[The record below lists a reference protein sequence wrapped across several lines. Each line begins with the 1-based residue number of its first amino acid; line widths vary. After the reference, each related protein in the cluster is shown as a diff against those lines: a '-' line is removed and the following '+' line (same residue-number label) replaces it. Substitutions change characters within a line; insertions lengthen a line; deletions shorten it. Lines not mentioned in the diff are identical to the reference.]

1 MSCYDGIGGGSMS
14 QSTKHDSPTV
24 NSDLFNENRNK
35 VPYPEIARYAG
46 MEVAWDLEGTRII
59 SGAATFEELVR
70 VLESN
75 GIALDQVVFSYVP
88 TEDESLLF

>member
-1 MSCYDGIGGGSMS
+1 MSE
-14 QSTKHDSPTV
+14 TARPNSPIV
-24 NSDLFNENRNK
+24 NSNLFNENRNK
-35 VPYPEIARYAG
+35 VPYEETAKYAG

-59 SGAATFEELVR
+59 AAAATFEDLLR

-75 GIALDQVVFSYVP
+75 GIALGQVVLSYVP

>member
-1 MSCYDGIGGGSMS
+1 MSETIK
-14 QSTKHDSPTV
+14 QKSPIV

-35 VPYPEIARYAG
+35 IPYEETAKYAG

-59 SGAATFEELVR
+59 AAAATFEDLLR

-75 GIALDQVVFSYVP
+75 GIALDQVVFSYIP